1 MRSNACRR
9 RISRCRRR
17 SAAATLTSPPSCG
30 SCPRCAYT
38 WRWGAWP
45 TMRSS
50 WRAGSRAGATCSH
63 TDANTCSRERN
74 ACSIRIIAAA
84 TTPRPDGSPRR
95 CSQLSWRGPAS
106 SPASSCPRRC
116 RLLRKPPAM
125 FDPKEFIAS
134 LPRRPG
140 VYRMFGAAR
149 ELLYVGKARSLKDRV
164 GTYFAAGNVH
174 PKVQALTAQI
184 DAIEVTVTNSETE
197 ALLLEYNLIK
207 AHKPRFN
214 VVLRDDKSFPYIH
227 LYVEHEFP
235 RLEFYRGAKSAPGR
249 YFGPFP
255 SAGAVR
261 DTLNQLQKL
270 FRIRNCRDSFFANRS
285 RPCLQHQIGRCSA
298 PCVGLI
304 TREGYAQD
312 MAAAVKVLEGR
323 SDEVNA
329 ELQARMEEA
338 GERLQFE
345 LAARI
350 RDQLA
355 ALKRIQAQQV
365 VTAEGHRDVD
375 VFAIVGEAGE
385 YAVSVMLVRGG
396 RNLGT
401 TSYFPRAALAE
412 AGEALASFVMQYY
425 ASAEAPAQVLLGTP
439 LEEAASLAELLSSRT
454 GRAVEVRHPLR
465 GMAVRWVELTRENAV
480 QALRMRF
487 AQRQGMEE
495 MLLDLSEVLDLPEPP
510 ARMECFDISHTGGE
524 GTVASCVVFG
534 PEGPLKKEYR
544 RFNISGVT
552 AGDLLLIDGGA
563 GQISQVHAVLAELG
577 YGDLTLVGVAKG
589 PDRRPGQERLFVH
602 GAAAPVTPAGHSPAA
617 RLIQRIRDEA
627 HRFAISGHRRK
638 RARRYNES
646 VLEVVPGLGP
656 AKRRAL
662 LKHFGGLQGVMR
674 AGVADLTQV
683 AGIGAT
689 LARSLYDHL
698 HPGS

>member
-1 MRSNACRR
+1 MRSNACRW

-38 WRWGAWP
+38 WRLGAWP

-50 WRAGSRAGATCSH
+50 WRAGSRAGVTCSH
-63 TDANTCSRERN
+63 TDANTCSMERN

-116 RLLRKPPAM
+116 RLPESGRVRSQGVHRFTPQ
-125 FDPKEFIAS
+125 AS
-134 LPRRPG
+134 GRVPHVRRRARAAVRGQGAQPQRPG
-140 VYRMFGAAR
+140 RNLLCRRQRPSQGAGAHGTDRRDRSHGDQLRDRGAAARIQSHQGAQTALQRGAAR
-149 ELLYVGKARSLKDRV
+149 RQELSLHSAVRRAPV
-164 GTYFAAGNVH
+164 SAA
-174 PKVQALTAQI
+174 
-184 DAIEVTVTNSETE
+184 D
-197 ALLLEYNLIK
+197 
-207 AHKPRFN
+207 
-214 VVLRDDKSFPYIH
+214 VL
-227 LYVEHEFP
+227 
-235 RLEFYRGAKSAPGR
+235 PGR
-249 YFGPFP
+249 
-255 SAGAVR
+255 AQR
-261 DTLNQLQKL
+261 
-270 FRIRNCRDSFFANRS
+270 R
-285 RPCLQHQIGRCSA
+285 RPLLRPLPQCGR
-298 PCVGLI
+298 
-304 TREGYAQD
+304 
-312 MAAAVKVLEGR
+312 
-323 SDEVNA
+323 
-329 ELQARMEEA
+329 
-338 GERLQFE
+338 
-345 LAARI
+345 AARI

-454 GRAVEVRHPLR
+454 GHAVEVRHPLR
-465 GMAVRWVELTRENAV
+465 GLAVRWVELTRENAV

-544 RFNISGVT
+544 RFNITGVT
-552 AGDLLLIDGGA
+552 PGDDYAALRQAL
-563 GQISQVHAVLAELG
+563 E
-577 YGDLTLVGVAKG
+577 
-589 PDRRPGQERLFVH
+589 RRY
-602 GAAAPVTPAGHSPAA
+602 A
-617 RLIQRIRDEA
+617 RIRDGEIPPPEIGRA
-627 HRFAISGHRRK
+627 H
-638 RARRYNES
+638 
-646 VLEVVPGLGP
+646 V
-656 AKRRAL
+656 
-662 LKHFGGLQGVMR
+662 
-674 AGVADLTQV
+674 
-683 AGIGAT
+683 
-689 LARSLYDHL
+689 
-698 HPGS
+698 